1 MDIKNI
7 QNNSSKKNTFF
18 LIVLLIFFIFFNKI
32 FKRFY
37 NIYLRKKEEK
47 LRKRN
52 YAKRKSEI
60 KKIAKKVTSDFNT
73 ILSTTT
79 DIEKQTTKTLENMI
93 VMGDIIKDEILIEKS
108 ENPEKFVDIEKS
120 LKNENDDNFAI
131 SLLAKD
137 LENSGIVTAV
147 EKTTDKEDIDVAATN
162 LQFMIN
168 GLATKKKLDVHFDY
182 GKEKNNKILNDPIE
196 QKNFLEDWKK
206 NLSKKLGVPIDD
218 IIITNIKEGSIDV
231 NFMIKTHDNFDKLT
245 AAIKEVAVKDNA
257 KIKTMNVQ
265 PVTSGIKLTP
275 AMFDKRGN
283 RSSGWAVGEKRGGRD
298 YLPPTKGYVGHGLN
312 VWDRYDN
319 KNNDWLAYD
328 NNPNEWC
335 VAYHATNLKFAKSI
349 METSLQPGNAQVH
362 EKAWDLNHP
371 GQRVGKGV
379 YCSPDISETE
389 CYGGDC
395 EGYKCVFM
403 CRVNPRTVRISSD
416 YPKYWVVNGNDKEIR
431 PYRLLIKKIK

>member
-7 QNNSSKKNTFF
+7 QSNSSKKNTFF
-18 LIVLLIFFIFFNKI
+18 LLVLLIFFIFFNKI

-37 NIYLRKKEEK
+37 NIYLRKREEK

-73 ILSTTT
+73 ILSTNL
-79 DIEKQTTKTLENMI
+79 EKQTTKTLENMI

-137 LENSGIVTAV
+137 LEKSGIVTAV

-196 QKNFLEDWKK
+196 QKNFLENWKK
-206 NLSKKLGVPIDD
+206 KPI
-218 IIITNIKEGSIDV
+218 
-231 NFMIKTHDNFDKLT
+231 
-245 AAIKEVAVKDNA
+245 
-257 KIKTMNVQ
+257 
-265 PVTSGIKLTP
+265 
-275 AMFDKRGN
+275 
-283 RSSGWAVGEKRGGRD
+283 
-298 YLPPTKGYVGHGLN
+298 
-312 VWDRYDN
+312 
-319 KNNDWLAYD
+319 
-328 NNPNEWC
+328 
-335 VAYHATNLKFAKSI
+335 
-349 METSLQPGNAQVH
+349 
-362 EKAWDLNHP
+362 
-371 GQRVGKGV
+371 
-379 YCSPDISETE
+379 
-389 CYGGDC
+389 
-395 EGYKCVFM
+395 
-403 CRVNPRTVRISSD
+403 
-416 YPKYWVVNGNDKEIR
+416 
-431 PYRLLIKKIK
+431 

>member
-32 FKRFY
+32 FKHFY
-37 NIYLRKKEEK
+37 NIYLRKREEK

-131 SLLAKD
+131 SLLAKN

-147 EKTTDKEDIDVAATN
+147 EKTTVKEDIDVASTN

-168 GLATKKKLDVHFDY
+168 GLATKKNWTF
-182 GKEKNNKILNDPIE
+182 ILIMA
-196 QKNFLEDWKK
+196 KK
-206 NLSKKLGVPIDD
+206 KTKK
-218 IIITNIKEGSIDV
+218 
-231 NFMIKTHDNFDKLT
+231 
-245 AAIKEVAVKDNA
+245 
-257 KIKTMNVQ
+257 
-265 PVTSGIKLTP
+265 
-275 AMFDKRGN
+275 
-283 RSSGWAVGEKRGGRD
+283 
-298 YLPPTKGYVGHGLN
+298 Y
-312 VWDRYDN
+312 
-319 KNNDWLAYD
+319 
-328 NNPNEWC
+328 
-335 VAYHATNLKFAKSI
+335 
-349 METSLQPGNAQVH
+349 
-362 EKAWDLNHP
+362 
-371 GQRVGKGV
+371 
-379 YCSPDISETE
+379 
-389 CYGGDC
+389 
-395 EGYKCVFM
+395 
-403 CRVNPRTVRISSD
+403 
-416 YPKYWVVNGNDKEIR
+416 
-431 PYRLLIKKIK
+431 